1 MTSNTPSFSSL
12 GSWKSES
19 FRRFMTE
26 AEIVPTPVGVIRV
39 ADNYSTTDG
48 CRSFSVAILV
58 EDGGLKL
65 SDGKTY
71 FTGPEAMF
79 SWSSSG
85 LNLDNAKG
93 RNFPVKARKGTKGF
107 ESSLDSWSTL
117 ASEVEQ
123 AIFDS
128 YISGSVSFCQP
139 FDVAYETKVH
149 DLVIKKVNTLRY
161 FKAEVEAS
169 VKSLA
174 DEASQLSEE
183 HEANY
188 PVLQPGKYHTPA
200 ERPIHSGFANNIRLA
215 F

>member
-1 MTSNTPSFSSL
+1 MTSNTSSFSSL

-19 FRRFMTE
+19 FRRFMAE

-39 ADNYSTTDG
+39 ADNDSTPDG
-48 CRSFSVAILV
+48 YRYFSVAILV

-79 SWSSSG
+79 SWASSG

-107 ESSLDSWSTL
+107 ESSLDSWSAL

-128 YISGSVSFCQP
+128 YISGSMSFCQP
-139 FDVAYETKVH
+139 YDVTYETKVH
-149 DLVIKKVNTLRY
+149 DLVVKKVNTLRHL
-161 FKAEVEAS
+161 KTEVEES
-169 VKSLA
+169 IKNMSN
-174 DEASQLSEE
+174 EASQLLEE
-183 HEANY
+183 HETNY
-188 PVLQPGKYHTPA
+188 PVLQPGKYNTGV
-200 ERPIHSGFANNIRLA
+200 RPIHPGFANNIRLS